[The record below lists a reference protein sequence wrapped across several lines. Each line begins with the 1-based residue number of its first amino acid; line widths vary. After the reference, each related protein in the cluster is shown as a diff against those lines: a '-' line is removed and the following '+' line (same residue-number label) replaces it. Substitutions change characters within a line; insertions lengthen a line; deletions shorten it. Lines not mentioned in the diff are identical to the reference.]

1 MLQYKFVHILECDIC
16 KRKEISTEGLQVDF
30 VARARDVGW
39 IVGTTTAYCPYCVK
53 VQGMKRIPREPRQPR
68 QLTIFDDELDNLE
81 EREEELN
88 G

>member
-1 MLQYKFVHILECDIC
+1 MLQYKFAHILECDIC

-53 VQGMKRIPREPRQPR
+53 VQGMKRTPREPR
-68 QLTIFDDELDNLE
+68 QLTIFDDELENLE
-81 EREEELN
+81 ERDEELN

>member
-30 VARARDVGW
+30 VARAREVGW

-53 VQGMKRIPREPRQPR
+53 VQGMRRTPKEPRQ
-68 QLTIFDDELDNLE
+68 LSIFDDELENLE
-81 EREEELN
+81 EREEEFN